1 METDD
6 LTGRIIGCAIEV
18 HRQLGPGLLE
28 SIYESVLAVELEFA
42 GIDFARQVAVSI
54 VYRGK
59 PIGEHRIDLIVE
71 KSIVVELKS
80 VERIDPVF
88 EAQVLTY
95 LRLTN
100 LRVGL
105 LINFNSHL
113 LHQGIKRLVL

>member
-1 METDD
+1 MEGAGPKPIMESDE

-28 SIYESVLAVELEFA
+28 SIYESALAVELEFA
-42 GIDFARQVAVSI
+42 KIHFVRQVAVPI

-59 PIGEHRIDLIVE
+59 AIGEHRVDLIVE
-71 KSIVVELKS
+71 KSVVVELKS

-95 LRLTN
+95 FAAHKSKSRPAD
-100 LRVGL
+100 
-105 LINFNSHL
+105 
-113 LHQGIKRLVL
+113 